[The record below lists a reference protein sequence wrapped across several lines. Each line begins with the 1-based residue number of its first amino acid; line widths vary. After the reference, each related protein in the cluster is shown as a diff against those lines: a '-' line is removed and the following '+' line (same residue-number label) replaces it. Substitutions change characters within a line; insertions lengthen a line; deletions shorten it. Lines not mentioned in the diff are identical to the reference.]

1 MFVCVARLT
10 LQIPESGS
18 LKAKRQVLRRVT
30 ERVKARFN
38 VAVAEVEDQDLWQKA
53 SVGLAVIGNDRRH
66 VDEQMEKIIHFVE
79 EMYIAPLMNREK
91 EILAFGDQLFS
102 HEVPPASPR
111 GDDEETEGEPEG
123 LSPEELIAS
132 LNRRERSMAEAEGMA
147 EWESRHDGRET
158 EILGFGDQL
167 FAGDPARREPST
179 RSPAASRVQEDWDEE
194 DEDLSPEAA
203 AAQSEAA
210 IARFLRGEKASLA
223 EAEGLGDWER
233 RHLDEHGGKDVS
245 GAMGR
250 PSPSGGGRMSMDEA
264 RARARSLRNP
274 RDWEKK

>member
-30 ERVKARFN
+30 DRVKARFN
-38 VAVAEVEDQDLWQKA
+38 VAIAEVEDQDLWQKA
-53 SVGLAVIGNDRRH
+53 TLALAVVGNDRRH

-79 EMYIAPLMNREK
+79 EMYVAPLISREK
-91 EILAFGDQLFS
+91 ELLAFGDQLYP
-102 HEVPPASPR
+102 HEVSASPVPSR
-111 GDDEETEGEPEG
+111 PAASALRDEDAEDAGDEEAEAEPQG

-132 LNRRERSMAEAEGMA
+132 LNRAERSM
-147 EWESRHDGRET
+147 
-158 EILGFGDQL
+158 
-167 FAGDPARREPST
+167 
-179 RSPAASRVQEDWDEE
+179 
-194 DEDLSPEAA
+194 
-203 AAQSEAA
+203 
-210 IARFLRGEKASLA
+210 A

-233 RHLDEHGGKDVS
+233 RHDGRE
-245 GAMGR
+245 GASR
-250 PSPSGGGRMSMDEA
+250 PAPPAGAPRTLDEA